1 MRSRGC
7 ERERKSILS
16 QLVDFELQD
25 KAKQTIKNHRSRM
38 SENDG
43 FSVIFVEQVLRLLHV
58 IG

>member
-1 MRSRGC
+1 MSG
-7 ERERKSILS
+7 EKEHLS

-58 IG
+58 IS